1 MKLFRFAAP
10 SGPRLG
16 LEDADGRGLDLTAAD
31 PESFASLGSWLA
43 LPDPLGAVEAAASR
57 ATSPLSLESL
67 ELLAPVDHQEVW
79 AAGVTYE
86 RSRQARREES
96 PAGGDFY
103 DLVYAAERPELFFK
117 ALPHRVSGPGAPI
130 RVRADSAWN
139 VPEPELAL
147 VLSAAGRVVGFTIG
161 NDVSSRSIEGENP
174 LYLPQAKVYEGA
186 CALGPVV
193 ALAGAPGLDPRGLAV
208 AMTIRRQGREAFA
221 GQTST
226 ARLRRSPEELA
237 AWLFRE
243 LSFPWGAVLLTG
255 TGIVPPEPFTLQPG
269 DVVEIEIEGI
279 GRLVNEVSPSP
290 GPSPPGSGR
299 PRASPPAP

>member
-1 MKLFRFAAP
+1 MKLLRCAAP
-10 SGPRLG
+10 GGARLL
-16 LEDADGRGLDLTAAD
+16 LEAAPGRVRDLGAAA
-31 PESFASLGSWLA
+31 PEAFASLASWLA
-43 LPDPLGAVEAAASR
+43 LPDPLQAIREAAAQ
-57 ATSPLSLESL
+57 APALEDAGTL
-67 ELLAPVDHQEVW
+67 ELLAPIDQQEVW

-96 PAGGDFY
+96 VDGGDVY
-103 DLVYAAERPELFFK
+103 DRVYAAERPELFFK
-117 ALPHRVSGPGAPI
+117 ALPHRVSGPGVPI

-147 VLSAAGRVVGFTIG
+147 VLSAAGAVVGFTIG

-174 LYLPQAKVYEGA
+174 LSLPQAKVYEGA

-193 ALAGAPGLDPRGLAV
+193 ALAGAGLDPRALAV

-255 TGIVPPEPFTLQPG
+255 TGIVPPEPFTLLPG

-290 GPSPPGSGR
+290 GPSLPGSGR